1 MGNIEYIPLFPN
13 LVTRT
18 DTNPEFLEFR
28 DKFID
33 YAYNLRT
40 KSSGITRSNKN
51 GWHSGVKIKDNDDF
65 QDCMGFLKKH
75 IGETVSTI
83 FKNGTNVTVDSCWLN
98 INGQNSMNL
107 AHTHPGCHL
116 SGCLWIKSTKESG
129 YLNTYNQNEF
139 NHYTLFESYSE
150 EILNEFKCS
159 FTSLFKPTEG
169 HMVIFPSDLRHS
181 VLENR
186 DPYDRVSLAF
196 NLTVCPPNIDKSSDE

>member
-1 MGNIEYIPLFPN
+1 MSNIEYVPLFPH

-28 DKFID
+28 EKFID

-51 GWHSGVKIKDNDDF
+51 GWHSDVKIKDNDDF

-75 IGETVSTI
+75 IGETVNTM
-83 FKNGTNVTVDSCWLN
+83 FKSGTNVYVDSCWLN
-98 INGQNSMNL
+98 INGQNSTNL

-129 YLNTYNQNEF
+129 YFNTYNQNEF
-139 NHYTLFESYSE
+139 NHYTLFQSYSE
-150 EILNEFKCS
+150 DIVNEFKCS
-159 FTSLFKPTEG
+159 NNSLFKPTEG

-181 VLENR
+181 VLEND

-196 NLTVCPPNIDKSSDE
+196 NLDVRPPPHIDKNSD